1 MCGADFADFVNA
13 ASNHPGGCNFAFAD
27 GSVHF
32 LKSSISMKTYWSLGT
47 KSDGEVISS
56 DSY

>member
-1 MCGADFADFVNA
+1 VL
-13 ASNHPGGCNFAFAD
+13 FAD

-32 LKSSISMKTYWSLGT
+32 VKSSISLNIWWSLGT
-47 KSDGEVISS
+47 KGNGEVISS